1 MPPNG
6 SPIKGEGKGDTVEGG
21 DGGERRKEIW
31 SEVSARHNGEEDQ
44 KTAGTFEEVQVP
56 LCTEC

>member
-1 MPPNG
+1 MPPSG
-6 SPIKGEGKGDTVEGG
+6 SPIKEEGKGDTAEGG

-31 SEVSARHNGEEDQ
+31 SEVSVRHNGAEDP

-56 LCTEC
+56 LRTER